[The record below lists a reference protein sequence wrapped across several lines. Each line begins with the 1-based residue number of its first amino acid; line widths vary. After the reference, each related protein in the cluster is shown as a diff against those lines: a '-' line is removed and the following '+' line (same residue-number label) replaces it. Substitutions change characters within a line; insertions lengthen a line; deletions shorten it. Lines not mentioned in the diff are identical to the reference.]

1 LLWVSVV
8 AKAADD
14 AVNSND
20 HTEALKAINWFKND
34 SANFRQVCGLADSN
48 DHTEALK
55 AINWFKND
63 SANFRQVCGLAGR
76 DPRYVRKKILPKVL
90 EREKEINCFIKNIRY
105 DNIVPI
111 VSAKQ

>member
-1 LLWVSVV
+1 MAKYREPLANSNVVDLFGTHLEPEQLLWVSVV

-14 AVNSND
+14 AVN
-20 HTEALKAINWFKND
+20 
-34 SANFRQVCGLADSN
+34 SN